1 MSQVSPDL
9 KQIWDAKGFQEILV
23 AYIWYFQRFCESLSN
38 RLKKKVFDSKDE
50 RGWGRGH
57 NKGSKLFKTHSIEL
71 TVKVC
76 DLKLPPSSSKSTNWE
91 QQSTV

>member
-57 NKGSKLFKTHSIEL
+57 NKGSRL
-71 TVKVC
+71 
-76 DLKLPPSSSKSTNWE
+76 LKPNQLNLLRKYAI
-91 QQSTV
+91 